1 MVEIQPDNYLFK
13 VRYAVWFLILS
24 SVCGITTFYYCSKYL
39 YWVVDQNL
47 ILERKFIST
56 TCIMI
61 IVSGLWFFNKV
72 LYYSIIVLPQGIS
85 SNKLVGGG
93 YLVKWEEI
101 VEVKRPKFGI
111 PYDAI
116 YIVTYKNKKIL
127 LVRGMKNYLKL
138 IKLIKV
144 KAPNLR
150 YCVDE

>member
-1 MVEIQPDNYLFK
+1 
-13 VRYAVWFLILS
+13 
-24 SVCGITTFYYCSKYL
+24 
-39 YWVVDQNL
+39 
-47 ILERKFIST
+47 
-56 TCIMI
+56 MI